1 VRPDDRAELS
11 SPEDFSEP
19 SARVA
24 RAGEGLFAD
33 APAHDPSSAIDDAN
47 ALVLIVDD
55 DESIRKGLA
64 SIFRSVG
71 FSVRVFESAAAF
83 LKAPRVNAPS
93 CLVLDVRL
101 PGMSGL
107 ALQAQ
112 LPRTRLHIPVVMMT
126 GHADIPMSVRALK
139 AGAID
144 FLVKPF
150 RDQDMIDAV
159 SGAIES
165 DRGRRLK
172 LRELEQAQLL
182 YEALTRRERQI
193 FARVCQGMLNKQ
205 IAAEMGV
212 SEITVKVHRRQVMQ
226 KLRARTVPDLVRM
239 EEALKAS
246 AERHD
251 FG

>member
-1 VRPDDRAELS
+1 VTPYDRADLS
-11 SPEDFSEP
+11 SPADFSEP

-24 RAGEGLFAD
+24 HAEEGLFAD
-33 APAHDPSSAIDDAN
+33 APAHGPSSAIDDAN

-112 LPRTRLHIPVVMMT
+112 LPRTRVHIPVVMMT

-193 FARVCQGMLNKQ
+193 FSRVCQGMLNKQ

-251 FG
+251 LG